1 MSLRALA
8 SVRRALP
15 LVWIGGAA
23 MVIAACGLPVSQP
36 LSTPQPSQAPLVG
49 RADVGQRLY
58 EAQCVQCHA
67 LDHHRIGPLHWGVMG
82 RLAGTAPGYDYST
95 GLKKSGLRWTP
106 ETLDRWL
113 RNPDAFVQ
121 NQQMDY
127 QVDDAQERAD
137 IIAYLATLR

>member
-1 MSLRALA
+1 MSVPTFLRHALGLLWP
-8 SVRRALP
+8 S
-15 LVWIGGAA
+15 I
-23 MVIAACGLPVSQP
+23 VIAALVSVSACAP
-36 LSTPQPSQAPLVG
+36 APTTTTSSQARLPG

-58 EAQCVQCHA
+58 EAQCLECHA
-67 LDHHRIGPLHWGVMG
+67 IDHHRIGPLHQGVMG

-113 RNPDAFVQ
+113 ANPDAYVQ

-127 QVDDAQERAD
+127 QVPDAQQRAD
-137 IIAYLATLR
+137 LIAYLATLK